1 MGSSPSAP
9 TDLRPSPATPPY
21 HKNAECFYLRQWAG
35 ILRGLIQAPVNGL
48 PRSHQL
54 GMSALV
60 VCANTR
66 EARESPDPADEE
78 TGPRL
83 AKLDG
88 ACCKEVGSAPQILAT
103 LPLSYRNTDRAA
115 PPFTPRPE
123 ATQAPYV
130 CSLGSVL
137 LQRSI

>member
-1 MGSSPSAP
+1 MASWSITIFGSMLLTVA
-9 TDLRPSPATPPY
+9 
-21 HKNAECFYLRQWAG
+21 
-35 ILRGLIQAPVNGL
+35 V
-48 PRSHQL
+48 

-60 VCANTR
+60 VYANTR
-66 EARESPDPADEE
+66 EAKESPDPADEE

-83 AKLDG
+83 AKLGG
-88 ACCKEVGSAPQILAT
+88 ACCKEVVSAPQILTT
-103 LPLSYRNTDRAA
+103 LPLSYRNTDGAA

>member
-1 MGSSPSAP
+1 
-9 TDLRPSPATPPY
+9 
-21 HKNAECFYLRQWAG
+21 
-35 ILRGLIQAPVNGL
+35 
-48 PRSHQL
+48 
-54 GMSALV
+54 MSALV
-60 VCANTR
+60 VYANTR
-66 EARESPDPADEE
+66 EAKESPDPADEE

-83 AKLDG
+83 AKLGG
-88 ACCKEVGSAPQILAT
+88 ACCKEVVSAPQILAT
-103 LPLSYRNTDRAA
+103 LPLSYKNTDGAA